1 VTGHLDSSRP
11 FPYCPG
17 CGHPHILRELDA
29 ALGRLQLP
37 HERLALVTDIG
48 CVGLADALFPRLHTV
63 HTLHGRS
70 IAVAAGVR
78 MGERAG
84 AREPLKPIVLIG
96 DGGVGIGMLHL
107 IHAAQLN
114 VDVTVLVHN
123 NLIYGMTGGQHSVMT
138 PPGLKT
144 TTTPDGCPIP
154 PLDLGAL
161 LSGADAGFFA
171 RTTAPGEDVA
181 SIMAEA
187 ISHPGFACV
196 EIFELCPA
204 FATRV
209 GGMSGK
215 DLRSLPDDRGMPLG
229 ILRQSTDR
237 PAFAGSAAEAPEE
250 PAGIAPCP
258 SLGDLDETAR
268 VVVAGSAG
276 ERVQSAA
283 LLAAAAAAAAGL
295 QATVRTD
302 NPVTQGRG
310 FSLAEITMAPGSI
323 DYTGL
328 VDPDLVV
335 VTSEEGFQQIQARG
349 LLDPPGCARRY
360 VLDKALEPP
369 EGLAAESSALRER
382 FGPRQAALGCLMEEI
397 DRAGW
402 WSRDAWD
409 AAIRSLPLVRQ
420 KEARALLSALG

>member
-1 VTGHLDSSRP
+1 MTGYLDSSRP

-17 CGHPHILRELDA
+17 CGHPHILRDLDA
-29 ALGRLQLP
+29 ALGRLELP
-37 HERLALVTDIG
+37 HERVVLVTDIG
-48 CVGLADALFPRLHTV
+48 CVGLADALFPRVHTV

-70 IAVAAGVR
+70 VAVAAGLQ
-78 MGERAG
+78 MGEREAPQQ
-84 AREPLKPIVLIG
+84 PLKPVVLIG

-107 IHAAQLN
+107 VHAAQLN

-144 TTTPDGCPIP
+144 TTTPEGCPIP
-154 PLDLGAL
+154 PLDLSAL
-161 LSGADAGFFA
+161 LSGAGAGFFA
-171 RTTAPGEDVA
+171 RTAAPGEDVVTIV
-181 SIMAEA
+181 SEA
-187 ISHPGFACV
+187 IAHPGFACV

-215 DLRSLPDDRGMPLG
+215 DLRALPEDRGLPLG
-229 ILRQSTDR
+229 ILQRSTDR
-237 PAFAGSAAEAPEE
+237 PAFAGSAAERPEE
-250 PAGIAPCP
+250 PAGIAPRP
-258 SLGDLDETAR
+258 SLGTLDDTAR

-310 FSLAEITMAPGSI
+310 FSLAEITIAPGPI

-328 VDPDLVV
+328 VDPDLVI
-335 VTSEEGFQQIQARG
+335 VTSEEGALQLRARG
-349 LLDPPGCARRY
+349 LLDPPGSARRY
-360 VLDKALEPP
+360 VLEQQLEPP
-369 EGLAAESSALRER
+369 EGLVAASSALRDR
-382 FGPRQAALGCLMEEI
+382 FGSRQAALGCLMEEI

-402 WSRDAWD
+402 WSRDAWG
-409 AAIRSLPLVRQ
+409 AAIDSLPPLRQ
-420 KEARALLSALG
+420 REARALLSALA